1 MKIYFAAV
9 LVVGLALGVGCK
21 SSDDAGGDEGPA
33 LHMSSDSEVCKK
45 AMACC
50 EKQVE
55 LEKGTASPEDINLS
69 CSGVALAETDEDCE
83 AFRKGYVA
91 SLEAAGKELP
101 AECQ

>member
-1 MKIYFAAV
+1 MKIWFAPV
-9 LVVGLALGVGCK
+9 LVVALALGVGCK
-21 SSDDAGGDEGPA
+21 SSDEAAGDKGRG

-55 LEKGTASPEDINLS
+55 LEKGTASIEDINLS

-83 AFRKGYVA
+83 AFRKGYA
-91 SLEAAGKELP
+91 SALTAAGKELP
-101 AECQ
+101 VECQ